1 MISGQIENG
10 ILHLHKKDSRLSRII
25 SLSGPCSLK
34 RGRYHLY
41 ALFRA
46 IIYQQLSGKAAES
59 IISRF
64 FGYYGGKP
72 DPSGILSTP
81 DSILKNLGL
90 SNQKIKYIK
99 DLSKRVLSKEIS
111 FRKLSALSDDEIID
125 RLTAVKGIGVWTA
138 QMFLIFT
145 LNRLNVLPVND
156 LGIKKGVMKVYN
168 LKKLPDEKK
177 IISIARRNHWSPYCS
192 IASWYL
198 WKSLEL

>member
-1 MISGQIENG
+1 MSG
-10 ILHLHKKDSRLSRII
+10 S
-25 SLSGPCSLK
+25 CSLK
-34 RGRYHLY
+34 RRRYHLY

-46 IIYQQLSGKAAES
+46 IIYQQLSGKAADS

-64 FGYYGGKP
+64 FGYYRGKP
-72 DPSGILSTP
+72 EPAGILATK
-81 DSILKNLGL
+81 DIILKNLGL

-99 DLSKRVLSKEIS
+99 DLSSRVMSGEINL
-111 FRKLSALSDDEIID
+111 RKLSTASDEEIID
-125 RLTAVKGIGVWTA
+125 RLTAVKGIGTWTA
-138 QMFLIFT
+138 QMFLIFS

-168 LKKLPDEKK
+168 LKKLPDEQK
-177 IISIARRNHWSPYCS
+177 IITIARRNNWAPYCS